1 MEQPSRGV
9 DGHTDGRTNDSF
21 PATFL
26 DIETLI
32 SKHSDIRF
40 FFKWLEPWFKLMSFL
55 LYNVTLSFIEALCMN
70 SIIHW

>member
-32 SKHSDIRF
+32 SKQEEYRF
-40 FFKWLEPWFKLMSFL
+40 AFE
-55 LYNVTLSFIEALCMN
+55 
-70 SIIHW
+70 